1 MTRESNGTLE
11 NTSFIHER
19 RRKQRKEN
27 NIEKGAKIMQWREDV
42 ISTNGV
48 GTIG

>member
-1 MTRESNGTLE
+1 MVHWKIPLLYMKEGRHRETR
-11 NTSFIHER
+11 
-19 RRKQRKEN
+19 EN

-42 ISTNGV
+42 ISRNGV